1 MKETYLGYPI
11 VWMPI
16 NRVFYNDDT
25 LYHAAG
31 SLIKEES
38 GWWSPSGHPNS
49 KYLHQTGTILRS
61 THGYN
66 YSASDHF
73 RSSLL
78 YKNLKASI
86 ERDGLQAPLVAI
98 EWHNP
103 SSFNWS
109 IPMAF
114 PVWEEFWNKM
124 PAGEYW
130 RTIQGGS
137 RLFVLKD
144 LKWEKVPIIDITEES
159 IEVLDEGKCP
169 SKKWV
174 YSEKGRASREAASHV
189 GFKWDKAH
197 SENLFA

>member
-25 LYHAAG
+25 LYHAVG
-31 SLIKEES
+31 SIREGET
-38 GWWSPSGHPNS
+38 GWWSPPGHPNS

-86 ERDGLQAPLVAI
+86 ERDGLQAPLVVVF
-98 EWHNP
+98 WNNP
-103 SSFNWS
+103 YNLSWS
-109 IPMAF
+109 IPLSF
-114 PVWEEFWNKM
+114 PVWEEFWEQK
-124 PAGEYW
+124 ACGDYL

-144 LKWEKVPIIDITEES
+144 LGWDGVPVIDITEES
-159 IEVLDEGKCP
+159 PKVLGQGKCP
-169 SKKWV
+169 SKEWV
-174 YSEKGRASREAASHV
+174 YSKRGRASREAASHV
-189 GFKWDKAH
+189 GFDWDKSH
-197 SENLFA
+197 SENLFD